1 MLNMIVESAD
11 GVTIFNQ
18 TVSNG
23 AVIGFLLFIAA
34 FYVTFYVLRSI
45 GIYKLAKNQGIEK
58 AYIAFI
64 PCVWM
69 FTACKIIGKARI
81 FGNTAEK
88 LAVWFAVIFTAAT
101 VIPLVYDCFTIVP
114 YALRYLQGNDITI
127 TLKNGNLELD
137 PRLVYSNGVIVF
149 LNILSVFNYLLRI
162 AEIFITVT
170 VYIALFRKF
179 WPEHYILASV
189 LSFFGLFP
197 IFVFAIRNRKAVD
210 FNEYL
215 RRRFYG
221 SGYTPYGPY
230 GGYRG
235 QGGANNS
242 YGAPQGGGFSDGK
255 DEPFDEFSNRPDEPF
270 GEFDGG
276 AKNRG
281 DNDNDNG
288 SGNNGDDY
296 YQ

>member
-1 MLNMIVESAD
+1 MLNIIVESEE
-11 GVTIFNQ
+11 GVTIFTQ

-34 FYVTFYVLRSI
+34 FYVLRSI

-81 FGNTAEK
+81 FGYTAEK
-88 LAVWFAVIFTAAT
+88 LALGACIVFSAAAI
-101 VIPLVYDCFTIVP
+101 IPLAYNFLVYFP
-114 YALRYLQGNDITI
+114 YIMYYLQGGEVSLISRGSLYIDTGSDFINHFDTPAVNVISRI
-127 TLKNGNLELD
+127 L
-137 PRLVYSNGVIVF
+137 LVLRYI
-149 LNILSVFNYLLRI
+149 LNI

-235 QGGANNS
+235 QGGANNP

-255 DEPFDEFSNRPDEPF
+255 DEPFGEFSNRPDEPF

-276 AKNRG
+276 TENRG
-281 DNDNDNG
+281 DNDNDNS
-288 SGNNGDDY
+288 SGNNSDDY